1 MNVIKIVA
9 SSPINMALNNL
20 FWVGCVVGRYEL
32 IWLVAPAIFCY
43 AALLVYFGTV
53 HINQLALP
61 VAVGIFIDSVYTA
74 FGVFQFEHHSVLLPL
89 WMCTLWIAFATSLPL
104 SLKLLGKNA
113 YLAALT
119 GATGFP
125 FSYYVG
131 YKLGAISF
139 GLALP
144 WVIVLVALTWA
155 IFLPILFRLANSQQ
169 VRLREAI

>member
-1 MNVIKIVA
+1 
-9 SSPINMALNNL
+9 
-20 FWVGCVVGRYEL
+20 
-32 IWLVAPAIFCY
+32 
-43 AALLVYFGTV
+43 
-53 HINQLALP
+53 
-61 VAVGIFIDSVYTA
+61 
-74 FGVFQFEHHSVLLPL
+74 
-89 WMCTLWIAFATSLPL
+89 MCTLWIAFATSLPL
-104 SLKLLGKNA
+104 SLKLLGRNA